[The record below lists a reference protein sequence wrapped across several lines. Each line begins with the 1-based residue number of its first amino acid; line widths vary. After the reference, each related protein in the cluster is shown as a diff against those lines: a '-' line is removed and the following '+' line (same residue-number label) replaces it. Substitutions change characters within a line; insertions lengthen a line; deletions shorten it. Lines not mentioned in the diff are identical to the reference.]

1 MYYNGLQLSQFEVN
15 TNLFWQLFFYPQLA
29 STFVAMARIALLMM
43 CFAIL
48 FQSVQ
53 RTWIVASWKIN
64 QSYIASTL
72 CENRMEKKSCCAGSC
87 YLNKQLKENE
97 AKEESTPLNEKQR
110 VEYVSDL
117 FSFSIDVKPSPCFS
131 INSTFPLLLMDGQPK
146 GVATDIFHPPAFIV
160 G

>member
-1 MYYNGLQLSQFEVN
+1 
-15 TNLFWQLFFYPQLA
+15 
-29 STFVAMARIALLMM
+29 MARIALLLV

-53 RTWIVASWKIN
+53 RTWIVASWKMN

-72 CENRMEKKSCCAGSC
+72 CENRLEKKSCCAGSC

-97 AKEESTPLNEKQR
+97 KKEESAPLNEKQR

-117 FSFSIDVKPSPCFS
+117 FHFDYTFSFPPA
-131 INSTFPLLLMDGQPK
+131 STDTTRFPMVWTCGQTK
-146 GVATDIFHPPAFIV
+146 TFIGGIFHPPSYL